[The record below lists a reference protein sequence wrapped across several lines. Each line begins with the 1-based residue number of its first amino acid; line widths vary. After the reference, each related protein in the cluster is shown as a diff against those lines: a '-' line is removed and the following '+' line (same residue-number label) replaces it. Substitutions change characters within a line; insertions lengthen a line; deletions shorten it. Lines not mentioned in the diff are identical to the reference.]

1 MHLSYTF
8 SDSYTSFRIKDSAK
22 SGLRHGQSA
31 ILPRNWLL
39 ELLSTL
45 FQSTAAA
52 SRRVEGVRCIE
63 DQLPNLRYIILG
75 RQSTYIYSHLPT
87 AKHFSSI
94 AFYCTLSC
102 FQPSTG
108 SYSHMCGE
116 WKDYWV
122 METGRETFLLSP
134 EQRGMYYIQTLDP
147 STR

>member
-1 MHLSYTF
+1 MRLSYTF

-75 RQSTYIYSHLPT
+75 RQSTYVAIFRLQN
-87 AKHFSSI
+87 I
-94 AFYCTLSC
+94 
-102 FQPSTG
+102 FQ
-108 SYSHMCGE
+108 
-116 WKDYWV
+116 V
-122 METGRETFLLSP
+122 
-134 EQRGMYYIQTLDP
+134 
-147 STR
+147 